1 MKYLFFDI
9 DNTLISHVNQPHV
22 PNETRIAINKLRE
35 AGHVPAIAT
44 GRAYFLAKLAT
55 DEFGIDTLVCSGG
68 AELIVKGEL
77 IQRLYFPDEHISK
90 FLDVAKNFPELTA
103 TVDEK
108 YLYTDE
114 SSGFM
119 AKYFNAQAGYN
130 CVKPLREMKRALM
143 CYIMIPPK
151 NLTPQHGI
159 FYAPP
164 EGVKL
169 ELMNHFTEARHE
181 NTSKWR
187 GIEQLINFTHAN
199 IDDVITFGDGP
210 NDIDMI
216 KNARVGVA
224 VARSSEKVK
233 AAANLVCDD
242 IDEGGILKACYEL
255 GLIES
260 V

>member
-9 DNTLISHVNQPHV
+9 DNTLISHVNSPHI
-22 PNETRIAINKLRE
+22 PDETRIAINKLRE

-44 GRAYFLAKLAT
+44 GRAYFLAKLVGQ
-55 DEFGIDTLVCSGG
+55 EFGIDTLVCSGG
-68 AELIVKGEL
+68 AEIVVDGK
-77 IQRLYFPDEHISK
+77 IINRVYFPDEHISK

-103 TVDEK
+103 AVDEK

-114 SSGFM
+114 SSGM
-119 AKYFNAQAGYN
+119 MGKYFNAQAGYD
-130 CVKPLREMKRALM
+130 CVKSLRELQRILM
-143 CYIMIPPK
+143 CYVMIPPK
-151 NLTPQHGI
+151 NLTPEHGI

-164 EGVKL
+164 ENVKL
-169 ELMNHFTEARHE
+169 ELMNQFTEARHD
-181 NTSKWR
+181 NTSKWQ
-187 GIEQLINFTHAN
+187 GIESMVEHLGGN

-216 KNARVGVA
+216 KNARIGVA
-224 VARSSEKVK
+224 VDRASEKVK
-233 AAANLVCDD
+233 AAADLVCDD

-255 GLIES
+255 GLIRG